1 MPLLKVNTQYL
12 IPHTSHL
19 QNACPTH
26 PSRISLLMLLFLL
39 LKIMFPWMSHLDFH
53 GSCYYDD
60 QTS

>member
-12 IPHTSHL
+12 IPHASYL

-26 PSRISLLMLLFLL
+26 PSRISLFLL

-53 GSCYYDD
+53 GSRYYDD